1 MEMLSYNKNI
11 SHGNRVNIHA
21 RSTAH
26 KRACEPEHRHSAE
39 HTWLMG
45 HGTACAY
52 TVDSTFILRSTDYI
66 RMGVV

>member
-39 HTWLMG
+39 HTWVMAR
-45 HGTACAY
+45 HVHIQYFYKVCY
-52 TVDSTFILRSTDYI
+52 
-66 RMGVV
+66 VVQIT